1 MRTRNS
7 GNVFWGVILL
17 VLAAL
22 IVLNQIGFFFVT
34 FRLWDV
40 VLVVIALKIFIDMF
54 VKGKISNLPLA
65 MGFVYVVLR
74 NQALVPYV
82 STWTIATVAILAS
95 VGLGFLFPRQ
105 RQWRVYRFDDDISIG
120 GFSNDSDTW
129 RNDKSSSSD
138 EISTDNNPTVN
149 INFGSASRYLYADA
163 LETVRLSCNFGG
175 MEIYFDQ
182 VTLHEKGA
190 TVYLDCR
197 FGGIDLFVPRHW
209 NVVEQVDNTFG
220 GTDIARRIEP
230 LKEGAP
236 TLTVVGD
243 VSFGGVDIHY
253 V

>member
-1 MRTRNS
+1 MRSRNG

-22 IVLNQIGFFFVT
+22 IVLNQIGFFFIT
-34 FRLWDV
+34 FRLWDI
-40 VLVVIALKIFIDMF
+40 VLAVIGLKVLIDVF
-54 VKGKISNLPLA
+54 VKGKIANLPIAL
-65 MGFVYVVLR
+65 GFLFIVLR
-74 NQALVPYV
+74 NQAVVPYV
-82 STWTIATVAILAS
+82 STWTVATVAILSS

-105 RQWRVYRFDDDISIG
+105 RRWRMYHFGDGVSIG
-120 GFSNDSDTW
+120 GFSSDSDEW
-129 RNDKSSSSD
+129 SENKPSSSD
-138 EISTDNNPTVN
+138 EISTDNSPTVN
-149 INFGSASRYLYADA
+149 VTFGSVSRYLYADA
-163 LETVRLSCNFGG
+163 LQSAHLSCTFGG

-182 VTLHEKGA
+182 VQLNDNAA
-190 TVYLDCR
+190 TVYLDCK

-209 NVVEQVDNTFG
+209 NVVEQVENIFG
-220 GTDIARRIEP
+220 GTDVARRIEP

>member
-1 MRTRNS
+1 MRSRNS
-7 GNVFWGVILL
+7 GNVFWGIVLL
-17 VLAAL
+17 ALAAL
-22 IVLNQIGFFFVT
+22 VVLNQIGFFFVT
-34 FRLWDV
+34 FRLWDI
-40 VLVVIALKIFIDMF
+40 VLAVIGLKVLIDAF
-54 VKGKISNLPLA
+54 VKGKVSNVPIA
-65 MGFVYVVLR
+65 VGFIFIVLR
-74 NQALVPYV
+74 NQALIPYV
-82 STWTIATVAILAS
+82 STWTVITVAVLAS

-105 RQWRVYRFDDDISIG
+105 RKWRVYRFGDEISSG
-120 GFSNDSDTW
+120 SFSSESSGWGENQH
-129 RNDKSSSSD
+129 SSSD
-138 EISTDNNPTVN
+138 EISTDNNPSIN
-149 INFGSASRYLYADA
+149 INFGSVSRYLYADA
-163 LETVRLSCNFGG
+163 LESVRLSCNFGG

-182 VTLHEKGA
+182 VQLHENGA

-220 GTDIARRIEP
+220 GTDVARRIDP